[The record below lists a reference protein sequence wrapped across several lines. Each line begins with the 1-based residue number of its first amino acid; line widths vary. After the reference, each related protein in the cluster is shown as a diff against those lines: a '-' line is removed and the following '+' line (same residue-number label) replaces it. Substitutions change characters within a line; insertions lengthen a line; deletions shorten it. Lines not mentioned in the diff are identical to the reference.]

1 MLLLIRGSRRSILP
15 VEALTLSQINTRYGE
30 SHVLHDVSMTLH
42 QGQVLALL
50 GRNGAGKTTTMNSI
64 IGFQPLMSGN
74 IRLFNE
80 DITNASPELI
90 SRKGIALVPQ
100 GRRIFQSLSVQENLD
115 VARRRGN
122 TPRFGLETLFEWFPR
137 LKERRQ
143 QRAGT
148 LSGGE
153 QQMLAI
159 GRALMT
165 DPEIILF
172 DEPSEGLA
180 PQIVEEVS
188 AILHRLKNAG
198 LSILLVE
205 QNTKLAIDIAD
216 EVVILN
222 SGHVTTRRS
231 AAEIRHEPDFLV
243 QHLGVY

>member
-1 MLLLIRGSRRSILP
+1 M
-15 VEALTLSQINTRYGE
+15 
-30 SHVLHDVSMTLH
+30 
-42 QGQVLALL
+42 
-50 GRNGAGKTTTMNSI
+50 
-64 IGFQPLMSGN
+64 
-74 IRLFNE
+74 
-80 DITNASPELI
+80 
-90 SRKGIALVPQ
+90 
-100 GRRIFQSLSVQENLD
+100 
-115 VARRRGN
+115 ARRRGN

-222 SGHVTTRRS
+222 SGHVTTRRN

>member
-80 DITNASPELI
+80 NITNASPELI

-222 SGHVTTRRS
+222 SGHVTTRRN
-231 AAEIRHEPDFLV
+231 AAEIRHESDFLV

>member
-1 MLLLIRGSRRSILP
+1 MP
-15 VEALTLSQINTRYGE
+15 VEALTLSSINTRYGE
-30 SHVLHDVSMTLH
+30 SHVLHDVSLSLQ
-42 QGQVLALL
+42 QGHVLALL
-50 GRNGAGKTTTMNSI
+50 GRNGAGKTTTMHSI
-64 IGFQPLMSGN
+64 VGYQPVLSGR
-74 IRLFNE
+74 IELFGE
-80 DITNASPELI
+80 AITHASPEAI

-100 GRRIFQSLSVQENLD
+100 GRRIFQSLTVQENMD
-115 VARRRGN
+115 VAFRRGSK
-122 TPRFGLETLFEWFPR
+122 PRFGYETLFEWFPR

-159 GRALMT
+159 ARALIT
-165 DPEIILF
+165 DPKLVMF

-188 AILHRLKNAG
+188 AILHRLKKEG
-198 LSILLVE
+198 LSIILVE
-205 QNTKLAIDIAD
+205 QNTKLALGVAD

-222 SGHVTTRRS
+222 SGHVAAVRT
-231 AAEIRHEPDFLV
+231 AAEVIHDADFLV

>member
-222 SGHVTTRRS
+222 SGHVTTRRN
-231 AAEIRHEPDFLV
+231 AAEILHEPDFLV